1 MPQEMEN
8 KSQDVLNAIGAKLQA
23 ERKRQELSTSDIASR
38 LRIMESHIR
47 NIEAGELDGLPTFTY
62 VIGYVR
68 SYSGMLGMDSAAL
81 CAELKASLD
90 KTENNPDLNF
100 TDGQIHARTG
110 GGRVALAALIL
121 GFLSYGGWYAL
132 STDNIDQSS
141 SASGEIASIVVPTTQ
156 VVEPE
161 FVAVAPRAAT
171 PDVPS
176 LDVPSPDAPTL
187 ALDEPTAVAQA
198 DVAPSDA
205 APELLVAETDASAPA
220 SDLTNTPLTIAPI
233 EPVQTA
239 EQLDNA
245 DTLKKTTKVTDAQ
258 AVNRVPA
265 REITLQAK
273 ASSWVEVT
281 RADGSAVTARLMRI
295 GDTYVVPSGEDLY
308 LTTGNAGG
316 LNLTLGKDAPILLGA
331 WGETL
336 RELPLDE
343 TIIKE
348 RY

>member
-1 MPQEMEN
+1 MSQETEN
-8 KSQDVLNAIGAKLQA
+8 KSQDVLRAIGKKLRA
-23 ERKRQELSTSDIASR
+23 ERKSQELSTSDIASR
-38 LRIMESHIR
+38 LRIMDSHIR
-47 NIEAGELDGLPTFTY
+47 NIEAGDLDGLPTFTY

-68 SYSGMLGMDSAAL
+68 SYSGLLGMDSAAL

-90 KTENNPDLNF
+90 KTENNPDLKF
-100 TDGQIHARTG
+100 TDGQINARTG
-110 GGRVALAALIL
+110 GGRVALAALVL
-121 GFLSYGGWYAL
+121 GFVSYGGWYVS
-132 STDNIDQSS
+132 STDNIDQTVSS
-141 SASGEIASIVVPTTQ
+141 TANIEAIVSPSE
-156 VVEPE
+156 VEVKPE
-161 FVAVAPRAAT
+161 FVEVAPRTST
-171 PDVPS
+171 PDVPV
-176 LDVPSPDAPTL
+176 LEPVEQAEVAPTTEAPEIKVAEVDETAPAIDL
-187 ALDEPTAVAQA
+187 TKSPLTTALVEPTQ
-198 DVAPSDA
+198 
-205 APELLVAETDASAPA
+205 TD
-220 SDLTNTPLTIAPI
+220 D
-233 EPVQTA
+233 
-239 EQLDNA
+239 QLDDA
-245 DTLKKTTKVTDAQ
+245 EGLKKNTKVTDAQ

-316 LNLTLGKDAPILLGA
+316 LNLTLGTDAPILLGA

-343 TIIKE
+343 TIINE